1 MELIKAATDDSST
14 KDVKE
19 KMKQIANIFQMTR
32 QIGEAEAVYR
42 LIPSMTMSMSNIKCV
57 FVATGPKEERSV
69 RWKKATDDQL
79 NQVNGVRIADRDG
92 LWFQQPDL
100 WSKYLRRP
108 TEIKDITF
116 SQFARMYKG
125 KAKKAEEE
133 LRSSLQRNPSPAE
146 IAEKMGIKLNE
157 YREWEKAF
165 NANIHQSLDEV
176 YDEYSMWFVSKENT
190 PEENLDRTQLKT
202 ILTKG
207 LKGLPEKEAMVFQ
220 LYYVEEL
227 NVYEI
232 AEVMEITPGRVSQ
245 IKKSAISLL
254 RHHIKKIY

>member
-1 MELIKAATDDSST
+1 MKAGYPEQQPNVERLIIDNMNLVRKIAWHMHGRVRAAIEIEDL
-14 KDVKE
+14 
-19 KMKQIANIFQMTR
+19 M
-32 QIGEAEAVYR
+32 QIGYYGLVTAAQKY
-42 LIPSMTMSMSNIKCV
+42 S
-57 FVATGPKEERSV
+57 PKEG
-69 RWKKATDDQL
+69 ATFASYAVL
-79 NQVNGVRIADRDG
+79 RIRGAIVDHLRKSSN
-92 LWFQQPDL
+92 LCRTTIQMQQ
-100 WSKYLRRP
+100 
-108 TEIKDITF
+108 
-116 SQFARMYKG
+116 
-125 KAKKAEEE
+125 KAKKAEQE

-146 IAEKMGIKLNE
+146 MAEKMGIELNE

-207 LKGLPEKEAMVFQ
+207 LKDLPEKEAMVIQ

-232 AEVMEITPGRVSQ
+232 AEVMEITTGRVSQ

-254 RHHIKKIY
+254 RTHIKKIY